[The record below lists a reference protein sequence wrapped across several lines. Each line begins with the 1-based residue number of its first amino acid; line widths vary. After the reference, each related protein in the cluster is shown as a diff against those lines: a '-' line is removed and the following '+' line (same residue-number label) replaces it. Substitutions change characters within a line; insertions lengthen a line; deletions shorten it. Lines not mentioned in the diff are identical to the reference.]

1 MKNSILENTSH
12 PLNQPHSSLVTI
24 PFAVTLLSAALMV
37 GSAIATEPASQP
49 VSQPSAVELSVGEPL
64 PDGVQEVRL
73 HDIAG
78 TWKSWGDTDGKKEAK
93 ALIRVTEN
101 NGVYQAVIQQPLT
114 EEGKTKVCTE
124 CPGAQKGKPFK
135 GLKIMDGV
143 KRNADTGEWDG
154 GQILDPEKGKEYRV
168 SMKLLDG
175 GTKLEVTGH
184 LFVFSRSQ
192 VWTREQ

>member
-1 MKNSILENTSH
+1 MKNSILKNSTF
-12 PLNQPHSSLVTI
+12 LT
-24 PFAVTLLSAALMV
+24 ALLAAALMA
-37 GSAIATEPASQP
+37 GSAVAAGTAAQP
-49 VSQPSAVELSVGEPL
+49 VEPDTRLEVNPSSVELAVGEPL
-64 PDGVQEVRL
+64 PDGAQQMRL
-73 HDIAG
+73 DDIAG

-93 ALIRVTEN
+93 ALIRVTRV
-101 NGVYQAVIQQPLT
+101 NGVYQAVIHQPLT
-114 EEGKTKVCTE
+114 EEGNTRVCTK
-124 CPGAQKGKPFK
+124 CSGAQKGKPYK

-143 KRNADTGEWDG
+143 KRNAETGEWDG

-175 GTKLEVTGH
+175 GKKLEVTGH